1 MRSDLHLIQRGPLGY
16 LLAAWLLLGATTAL
30 AGASPNQYPKEAWSK
45 VDPGLLAWSPQKLA
59 AARKFVETLPPSSVV
74 VIDHGRE
81 VAEWGDAAKKVKIS
95 SMRKS
100 LLSALYGIYTPL
112 NHFDLDAS
120 LGSLGIDDD
129 PPLTAGEKQAT
140 VRMLLESR
148 SGVYHGYVAGTPG
161 MREGWPRRGSHSP
174 GSYWFYNNWDF
185 NALGSIFEKEFK
197 TPIAKAFDAR
207 IAQRIGMQDFRVED
221 MYYLH
226 APADAS
232 PDFNKSIHPAYHFR
246 MTARDLARFG
256 YLFLRNGEWQGES
269 VVPKAWVSDSTQ
281 AHSQTKAG
289 EGYGYL
295 WWVDGFD
302 LPVGS
307 FSARGALAKYVVVL
321 PARDLVVVYLNHTEF
336 PDDASRLTV
345 DAVKKLPSISHD
357 QMGQLLKML
366 LDAQTRTPM

>member
-1 MRSDLHLIQRGPLGY
+1 MRSVLNLMQRGPAGY
-16 LLAAWLLLGATTAL
+16 ALAAWLLLTGTTAL
-30 AGASPNQYPKEAWSK
+30 AGAPPDQYPKEVWSK
-45 VDPGLLAWSPQKLA
+45 VDPKLLGWSPEKLA
-59 AARKFVETLPPSSVV
+59 VARKFVEGLPPSSVV

-81 VAEWGDAAKKVKIS
+81 VAEWGDASKKIKIS

-100 LLSALYGIYTPL
+100 LLSALFGIYASSQ
-112 NHFDLDAS
+112 HFDLDMS
-120 LGSLGIDDD
+120 IGSLGIDDD

-140 VRMLLESR
+140 VRMLLEAR

-161 MREGWPRRGSHSP
+161 MREGWPKRGSHSP

-185 NALGSIFEKEFK
+185 NALGSIFESVFK
-197 TPIAKAFDAR
+197 TPIANAFDAR
-207 IAQRIGMQDFRVED
+207 IAQRIGMQDFRAED

-226 APADAS
+226 SPADAS

-256 YLFLRNGEWQGES
+256 YLFLRNGDWQEES
-269 VVPKAWVSDSTQ
+269 VVPEAWVSESTQ
-281 AHSQTKAG
+281 AHSQTKAA

-302 LPVGS
+302 LPENS
-307 FSARGALAKYVVVL
+307 FSARGALAKYVVVV

-336 PDDASRLTV
+336 PDDASGLTADSV
-345 DAVKKLPSISHD
+345 NKLPSISHD

-366 LDAQTRTPM
+366 LDAQARPHK

>member
-1 MRSDLHLIQRGPLGY
+1 M
-16 LLAAWLLLGATTAL
+16 LAGLLLGVISAL
-30 AGASPNQYPKEAWSK
+30 ADASPDRYPKEAWSK
-45 VDPGLLAWSPQKLA
+45 VDPKLLGWSPKKLA
-59 AARKFVETLPPSSVV
+59 DTRKFVETLPSSSVV

-81 VAEWGDAAKKVKIS
+81 VAEWGDATQKIKIS

-112 NHFDLDAS
+112 NHFDLDTS
-120 LGSLGIDDD
+120 LGSLGIDDN
-129 PPLTAGEKQAT
+129 PPLTAEERQAT
-140 VRMLLESR
+140 VRMLLEAR

-161 MREGWPRRGSHSP
+161 MESWPKRGSHSP

-207 IAQRIGMQDFRVED
+207 IARRIGMQDFRTED
-221 MYYLH
+221 MYYLQ

-256 YLFLRNGEWQGES
+256 YLFLREGEWRGET
-269 VVPKAWVSDSTQ
+269 VVSKAWVSESIQ
-281 AHSQTKAG
+281 AHSQAG
-289 EGYGYL
+289 EGTGYGYL
-295 WWVDGFD
+295 WWVDGFG

-307 FSARGALAKYVVVL
+307 FSAQGALAKYVVVV
-321 PARDLVVVYLNHTEF
+321 PTRDLVVVYLNHTEF
-336 PDDASRLTV
+336 PDDASGMTT
-345 DAVKKLPSISHD
+345 DAMKKLPSISHD

-366 LDAQTRTPM
+366 LDAQTRPQM

>member
-1 MRSDLHLIQRGPLGY
+1 MQCNSHLMHRGPLGCV
-16 LLAAWLLLGATTAL
+16 LAAWLLLTGTA
-30 AGASPNQYPKEAWSK
+30 AMAAVTPNHFPKEAWSK
-45 VDPGLLAWSPQKLA
+45 IDPVLLGWSPAKLST
-59 AARKFVETLPPSSVV
+59 ARKFVETLPPSSVV

-81 VAEWGDAAKKVKIS
+81 VVDWGDATKKIKIS

-100 LLSALYGIYTPL
+100 LLSALFGIYAPS
-112 NHFDLDAS
+112 NHFDLDRS
-120 LGSLGIDDD
+120 LESLGINDD

-140 VRMLLESR
+140 VRMLLEAR
-148 SGVYHGYVAGTPG
+148 SGVYHAYVAGTPG
-161 MREGWPRRGSHSP
+161 MRDDWPQRGSHSP

-185 NALGSIFEKEFK
+185 NALGSIFEKEFH
-197 TPIAKAFDAR
+197 TPIARAFDVQ
-207 IAQRIGMQDFRVED
+207 IAQRIEMQDFRVED

-232 PDFNKSIHPAYHFR
+232 SDFNKSIHPAYHFR

-295 WWVDGFD
+295 WWVNGFG
-302 LPVGS
+302 LPVSS
-307 FSARGALAKYVVVL
+307 FSAQGALAKYVVVV

-336 PDDASRLTV
+336 PDDASGLTA
-345 DAVKKLPSISHD
+345 DSVKKLPSISHD

-366 LDAQTRTPM
+366 LDAQARAPK

>member
-1 MRSDLHLIQRGPLGY
+1 MFSLAPCLLIGQSVPLITGDVVPGAEWQQVKPEAVGYSSAKLEALRGWVRTQDTSAMMVVVQGRVIFSYGDMSHTSKVASVRKSVLAMLYGNYVFDGKIDLNKTVKELGLDDRQPFLPIEEHATLEQ
-16 LLAAWLLLGATTAL
+16 LLA
-30 AGASPNQYPKEAWSK
+30 
-45 VDPGLLAWSPQKLA
+45 
-59 AARKFVETLPPSSVV
+59 
-74 VIDHGRE
+74 
-81 VAEWGDAAKKVKIS
+81 
-95 SMRKS
+95 
-100 LLSALYGIYTPL
+100 
-112 NHFDLDAS
+112 
-120 LGSLGIDDD
+120 
-129 PPLTAGEKQAT
+129 
-140 VRMLLESR
+140 SR
-148 SGVYHGYVAGTPG
+148 SGIYLPTGSSGQKDYMP
-161 MREGWPRRGSHSP
+161 PRGSEYP
-174 GSYWFYNNWDF
+174 GIHFVYNNWDF

-269 VVPKAWVSDSTQ
+269 VVPKAWVSDSTR
-281 AHSQTKAG
+281 AHSQPKAG

-295 WWVDGFD
+295 WWVDGSD

-307 FSARGALAKYVVVL
+307 FSAQGALAKYVVVL

-336 PDDASRLTV
+336 PDDASGLTA

-357 QMGQLLKML
+357 QMGQILKML
-366 LDAQTRTPM
+366 LDAQPRTPM